1 MAAARIEADRA
12 RARLMDSARELQER
26 LSPGTLAH
34 NAWEGAKIKGADL
47 AEDAVDAVRRRP
59 AIAGGVVAALTL
71 FLAREPLID
80 LAGKLKDG
88 ARPSAAR
95 EKPKKKAI
103 QHGDDRMTE
112 KWTTTAPNDDTEDQ
126 GLWRKRVRQR
136 AIDSLWQRPRRVT
149 GAGAGQP
156 RASTTRR

>member
-1 MAAARIEADRA
+1 MSEDSPTVTAARMEADRA

-59 AIAGGVVAALTL
+59 ALAGGVVAALTL

-80 LAGKLKDG
+80 LAGQLKEG
-88 ARPSAAR
+88 VKTKRRARKS
-95 EKPKKKAI
+95 KKKI
-103 QHGDDRMTE
+103 SSTE
-112 KWTTTAPNDDTEDQ
+112 TIE
-126 GLWRKRVRQR
+126 
-136 AIDSLWQRPRRVT
+136 
-149 GAGAGQP
+149 
-156 RASTTRR
+156 